1 MRIRYAIEKEIEVPD
16 NLTAMDIDD
25 IISQKCEGENGFD
38 YQWMNTSEINE
49 QHLTGLF
56 DGMNLTISYGKFGG
70 NNMKV
75 LGSFVDCVY
84 DSNLYKEDMGDI
96 RTKLISRLPDKRI
109 CEMASVLIIDTK
121 YDMYVVKIRR
131 PELNSS
137 GCVDIEKTHKKIYET
152 DFIEI
157 SKRDYEGLDWRE
169 ATKRTDELMKPGSF
183 VIFKTDIEVDKLLD

>member
-1 MRIRYAIEKEIEVPD
+1 
-16 NLTAMDIDD
+16 
-25 IISQKCEGENGFD
+25 
-38 YQWMNTSEINE
+38 
-49 QHLTGLF
+49 
-56 DGMNLTISYGKFGG
+56 
-70 NNMKV
+70 MKV

-137 GCVDIEKTHKKIYET
+137 GCVDIEKTHKKIYKT

-157 SKRDYEGLDWRE
+157 SKRDYNGLDWKE
-169 ATKRTDELMKPGSF
+169 SVKRTDELMKPSSF
-183 VIFKTDIEVDKLLD
+183 VIFKTDIDVDTLI